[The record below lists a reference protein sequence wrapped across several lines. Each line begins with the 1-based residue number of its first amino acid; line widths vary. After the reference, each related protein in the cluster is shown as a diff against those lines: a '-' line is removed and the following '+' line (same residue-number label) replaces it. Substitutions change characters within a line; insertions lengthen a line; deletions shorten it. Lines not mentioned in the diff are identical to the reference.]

1 MTARRPASG
10 ERRSRTFA
18 QTPAQTIGPFFAPA
32 LLGRGRE
39 AGNGE
44 VLVPV
49 RAKGIRVRIEGR
61 VLDGAGE
68 PVSDA
73 MLEVWQANADGRYDH
88 PADTRGDAG
97 LDDAFHGFARLGT
110 DAGGGFR
117 LETVKPGPVPGR
129 GNAWQAPHLNLL
141 VFARGLL
148 HHLCTRVVLRR
159 RGRGECCGPRP
170 PRRRA
175 RAAGHPRGDSRRG
188 APEPAP
194 PRLPLRHPPPGG
206 RRDGVPRL
214 LSRSGSPAATR
225 PRVRCGAWPPRRGP
239 AAPAVRRPAPA
250 AGIRPAPCGP
260 LSAARA
266 RPRAGGLW

>member
-1 MTARRPASG
+1 MTARRPPSG
-10 ERRSRTFA
+10 ARRG

-39 AGNGE
+39 TGE
-44 VLVPV
+44 TPVPDGA
-49 RAKGIRVRIEGR
+49 RGTRIRIEGR

-110 DAGGGFR
+110 DAAGGFR

-148 HHLCTRVVLRR
+148 HHLCTRVYFDDEGAANAADPVLRAVEPER
-159 RGRGECCGPRP
+159 RGTLV
-170 PRRRA
+170 A
-175 RAAGHPRGDSRRG
+175 TLD
-188 APEPAP
+188 
-194 PRLPLRHPPPGG
+194 
-206 RRDGVPRL
+206 
-214 LSRSGSPAATR
+214 ATR
-225 PRVRCGAWPPRRGP
+225 PSPLPLVYRFD
-239 AAPAVRRPAPA
+239 
-250 AGIRPAPCGP
+250 IRLKGTGETVF
-260 LSAARA
+260 LDY
-266 RPRAGGLW
+266 